1 MSLLQ
6 FTVNVDML
14 GAERSTAFLFTI
26 INIFNKNIRSIK
38 IICTRGAA
46 DVPSEPIKTLPSSC
60 GHPLRPFDKRH
71 ITLVSCPPPVVLFTN
86 PGRDRAWKM
95 SRGGAGGGLL
105 PLRHNGTALFWPQ
118 TMATEDS
125 STKMTGAVP
134 LNAVCPGEASSL
146 FFIISPVSCQCLCLH
161 HLPPPSFPPPDCWL

>member
-60 GHPLRPFDKRH
+60 GHPLRPFDKRL

-95 SRGGAGGGLL
+95 SRGGAGGDLTSS
-105 PLRHNGTALFWPQ
+105 PAQRHGSVL
-118 TMATEDS
+118 
-125 STKMTGAVP
+125 
-134 LNAVCPGEASSL
+134 ASDDGDRRQFYKDDRRCASKRSL
-146 FFIISPVSCQCLCLH
+146 S
-161 HLPPPSFPPPDCWL
+161 W